1 MKTQSE
7 DQRRRG
13 LNFVRRQVA
22 AGKATK
28 KDIEQWESELGPG
41 VRQIVQDAAPPKAV
55 RRTASKPDTIKES

>member
-1 MKTQSE
+1 
-7 DQRRRG
+7 

-28 KDIEQWESELGPG
+28 KDIEQWESELGPE